1 MSKKDDTIK
10 VSSESKLQLPLAN
23 LIGIIIVVSGAVFGY
38 ANLTGRIS
46 ALETADTLMESDLL
60 KKAQQEPKNLEMYM
74 LSLLMF
80 VGVDQKLVEMTWTP
94 SISKCLEKKRIATRN
109 SNAVYMCSKVKAELD
124 ADNKILRIEK
134 LK

>member
-1 MSKKDDTIK
+1 METII
-10 VSSESKLQLPLAN
+10 A
-23 LIGIIIVVSGAVFGY
+23 
-38 ANLTGRIS
+38 
-46 ALETADTLMESDLL
+46 
-60 KKAQQEPKNLEMYM
+60 
-74 LSLLMF
+74 LLMF

-134 LK
+134 VSRSIFHWTWRVQVHRKYYRKKK